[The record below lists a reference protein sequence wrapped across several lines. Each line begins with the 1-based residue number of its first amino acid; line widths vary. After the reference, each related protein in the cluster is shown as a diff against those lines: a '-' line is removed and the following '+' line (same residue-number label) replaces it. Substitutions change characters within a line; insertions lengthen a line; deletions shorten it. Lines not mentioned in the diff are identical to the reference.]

1 MNKDL
6 QDVLDKYIDTFLNQE
21 EVKQYFILEKEI
33 ENSQEINNL
42 RENLKNCQKTLALS
56 INDKVKHEEYLIKYN
71 LAKDAFDNNPIVN
84 NYNIIKED
92 IYNKLKDLQDKIN
105 DINKQ

>member
-42 RENLKNCQKTLALS
+42 RENLKNCQKALALS
-56 INDKVKHEEYLIKYN
+56 INDKVKHEEGLIKYN

>member
-42 RENLKNCQKTLALS
+42 RENLKNCQKALALS
-56 INDKVKHEEYLIKYN
+56 INDKVKYEECLIKYN

>member
-42 RENLKNCQKTLALS
+42 RKNLKNCQKALALS
-56 INDKVKHEEYLIKYN
+56 INDKVKHEECLIKYN